1 MSFLPTSLERLVE
14 SLSHNDLPTIN
25 QKFPH
30 FMTHFRDLT
39 DEKKLLLTQKG
50 VYPYD
55 YMDSFEKFNEK
66 TFPCLEE
73 CYNKLNDEAL
83 SEEDYSRAIQV
94 WNTFNIQTMGEYHDL
109 YLKTDVL
116 LLADVFENF

>member
-14 SLSHNDLPTIN
+14 SLSHNDLPKSKI
-25 QKFPH
+25 PS
-30 FMTHFRDLT
+30 FMSHFRDLT

-83 SEEDYSRAIQV
+83 SEEDYSRAIRFGTHL
-94 WNTFNIQTMGEYHDL
+94 TF
-109 YLKTDVL
+109 
-116 LLADVFENF
+116 